1 MRCRLLLI
9 SFSAPSVVWAIEMP
23 SLALRAA
30 WVRPLTLAVK
40 RLAMA
45 WPAASSLALLMRRP
59 DDRRS
64 MALPRADWDL
74 FRLFWATSDK

>member
-1 MRCRLLLI
+1 MI
-9 SFSAPSVVWAIEMP
+9 SEAAPSVVWASEIP

-30 WVRPLTLAVK
+30 WVRPLTFAVK

-45 WPAASSLALLMRRP
+45 IPAASSLALLMRRP

-64 MALPRADWDL
+64 MAVPREDCDL
-74 FRLFWATSDK
+74 FRLF

>member
-1 MRCRLLLI
+1 
-9 SFSAPSVVWAIEMP
+9 
-23 SLALRAA
+23 
-30 WVRPLTLAVK
+30 
-40 RLAMA
+40 MA